1 MSGAGFEPS
10 GAGSPDGPATA
21 EDRATEAEGATLG
34 EAKWSA
40 VKALERRFPGL
51 EADEVSFEVLSEG
64 DGDADEAGE
73 RVRVRAEADLE
84 RWRSR
89 GEALPEEPLE
99 RVRQLV
105 VRVVSALELRASVDV
120 EESDDEIRATING
133 EDLGLLIGRH
143 GSTIDAL
150 QHLATRAA
158 FRGIVERKRV
168 VVDAAGYRERRDAQL
183 RRAAD
188 RAAEDAVSFGRAVEL
203 EPMSAPE
210 RKAVHQYLKQRTD
223 VETHSEGDE
232 PERRLVVSPVVSGR

>member
-10 GAGSPDGPATA
+10 GAGSPDGPAAA
-21 EDRATEAEGATLG
+21 EHRATEAEGATLG

-64 DGDADEAGE
+64 DGDAEGAGE

-89 GEALPEEPLE
+89 GEALPEEPVE

-188 RAAEDAVSFGRAVEL
+188 RAAEDAVSFRRAVEL

-210 RKAVHQYLKQRTD
+210 RKAVHQYLTQRTD